1 MRKRGIFCAIG
12 LLLVINAFVLA
23 GVQYNRSGDSD
34 AYMTLTERELRT
46 AYTYQEDNSG
56 KSLRIQTHH
65 NIYTAL
71 GTSIDDRF
79 GTSDREKLEA
89 IGFDFSDA
97 HMGNNDTDDYFKQL
111 PRKAYTVLEFDG
123 SSWEEWKKK
132 LSDELAKV
140 EQAAA
145 EGKIKK
151 EDLDSARKNIER
163 ALITD
168 SHLFI
173 IDFGKDPS
181 ALRRQYSDRQHYLIL
196 ACKVHLSYSGS
207 YSAPGT
213 KGDNLHGYVELLNE
227 EINVPHRLQAGLREQ
242 KDTGTGFRKGAGL
255 PEMGPQYQ
263 VVLYTGKRYEPWIE
277 NLVSMQ

>member
-1 MRKRGIFCAIG
+1 MRKRGIFYAIG

-34 AYMTLTERELRT
+34 ALMTLTERELRT
-46 AYTYQEDNSG
+46 AYTDKEDNSG

-65 NIYTAL
+65 NLYTAL
-71 GTSIDDRF
+71 GTSNDDRF
-79 GTSDREKLEA
+79 GSLDRHKLEA

-97 HMGNNDTDDYFKQL
+97 RMGKNDTDYYLKQL
-111 PRKAYTVLEFDG
+111 PRKAYAVLEYDG
-123 SSWEEWKKK
+123 PSWEEWKKK
-132 LSDELAKV
+132 LTDERAKV

-151 EDLDSARKNIER
+151 EDADSARKNIER

-196 ACKVHLSYSGS
+196 VCKVHASYSGS
-207 YSAPGT
+207 SSAPGT
-213 KGDNLHGYVELLNE
+213 KGDTLRGYVELLTKQ
-227 EINVPHRLQAGLREQ
+227 PP
-242 KDTGTGFRKGAGL
+242 T
-255 PEMGPQYQ
+255 
-263 VVLYTGKRYEPWIE
+263 
-277 NLVSMQ
+277 